1 LVIELLTR
9 KTQFNPKLTRLD
21 KIPCSEKELLDCKII
36 YMDIFVLVV
45 VVLILLILVFVAL
58 NFDKIVQK
66 KLDAIKEN
74 LKLEISS
81 TVGDYL
87 NDANDKT
94 IGRIS
99 KSFNDQNLQIN
110 ETNNATKMQ
119 FQELNNQLAQSQL
132 LQNQGQKTQ
141 FSELGK
147 SMQEALVQIQNA
159 ISHNL
164 SKAISDLSSINNQNF
179 DTLRKTNQEKL
190 DQINT
195 DVQKKLDINFAQ
207 HLKSFE
213 EVAKNIG
220 QVQTLAQRMID
231 STSSIDKLNNV
242 FARSSSK
249 SFGDFGE
256 KYLES
261 ILSEHL
267 SSGSWNSQVG
277 VPASN
282 EKIDF
287 VIQLDDKRIGID
299 SKFPLTKFQDYLSAS
314 EETKAQAK
322 KEFLNAVLLMAK
334 DINSK
339 YNKNNFV
346 DHLMMYLPSD
356 SMYHE
361 IVNEPKIMQELQKLN
376 ITPISP
382 VTIFPVIVNIR
393 VYQQQKFVNDN
404 AADMIKGLKQVHIN
418 ILSFQEEFRKLGDK
432 LRQAQTN
439 YDSADRS
446 LSVVSKEIRM
456 LETTTETE
464 DHRIDVLV

>member
-1 LVIELLTR
+1 MVLL
-9 KTQFNPKLTRLD
+9 
-21 KIPCSEKELLDCKII
+21 
-36 YMDIFVLVV
+36 V
-45 VVLILLILVFVAL
+45 VVLILVILAYIAL
-58 NFDKIVQK
+58 NFDKLIEK
-66 KLDAIKEN
+66 KIDGIKEN

-94 IGRIS
+94 IDRMN
-99 KSFNDQNLQIN
+99 KSFNNQNLQIS
-110 ETNNATKMQ
+110 ESSGAIKLQ
-119 FQELNNQLAQSQL
+119 FSELNNQLSQSQL
-132 LQNQGQKTQ
+132 LQTQGQKTQ

-164 SKAISDLSSINNQNF
+164 SKAITDLSTINNQNF
-179 DTLRKTNQEKL
+179 DTLRKTNQDKL
-190 DQINT
+190 DQINS

-261 ILSEHL
+261 LLSEHL
-267 SSGSWNSQVG
+267 STGSWNTQVG
-277 VPASN
+277 VPHSS

-299 SKFPLTKFQDYLSAS
+299 SKFPLTKFQDYLTAS
-314 EETKAQAK
+314 DETKPQAK
-322 KEFLNAVLLMAK
+322 KEFLNGVLLMAK
-334 DINSK
+334 DINTK

-361 IVNEPKIMQELQKLN
+361 IANDPKSMQELHKLN

-382 VTIFPVIVNIR
+382 VTIFPVIVNIQ

-404 AADMIKGLKQVHIN
+404 AVDMIKGLNQIHIN

-446 LSVVSKEIRM
+446 LSIVSKEIRM
-456 LETTTETE
+456 LETTNEL
-464 DHRIDVLV
+464 DDNKIAVLV

>member
-1 LVIELLTR
+1 
-9 KTQFNPKLTRLD
+9 
-21 KIPCSEKELLDCKII
+21 
-36 YMDIFVLVV
+36 MDVFVLVI
-45 VVLILLILVFVAL
+45 VVLILVVLVYVAF
-58 NFDKIVQK
+58 NFDKIIQK
-66 KLDAIKEN
+66 KLDGIKEN

-81 TVGDYL
+81 SVGDYL

-94 IGRIS
+94 IARMNQ
-99 KSFNDQNLQIN
+99 SFNSQNLQIH
-110 ETNNATKMQ
+110 ETNGMVKLQ
-119 FQELNNQLAQSQL
+119 FLELNNQLSQSQL
-132 LQNQGQKTQ
+132 SQAQGQKTQ
-141 FSELGK
+141 FSELGR
-147 SMQEALVQIQNA
+147 SMQESLVQIQNA

-164 SKAISDLSSINNQNF
+164 SKAITDLSTINNQNF
-179 DTLRKTNQEKL
+179 ETLRKTNQEKL
-190 DQINT
+190 EQINT

-261 ILSEHL
+261 LLSEHL
-267 SSGSWNSQVG
+267 STGSWSSQVG
-277 VPASN
+277 VPQSS

-287 VIQLDDKRIGID
+287 VIQLDQKRIGID
-299 SKFPLTKFQDYLSAS
+299 SKFPLTKFQDYLVATDEAKS
-314 EETKAQAK
+314 QAK
-322 KEFLNAVLLMAK
+322 KEFLSGVLLMAK
-334 DINSK
+334 DINTK

-361 IVNEPKIMQELQKLN
+361 IANDPKTMQELHKLS

-382 VTIFPVIVNIR
+382 VTIFPIIVNIQ

-404 AADMIKGLKQVHIN
+404 AVDMIKGLKQIHVN

-446 LSVVSKEIRM
+446 LSIVSKEIRL
-456 LETTTETE
+456 LETTTEFE
-464 DHRIDVLV
+464 EGKIEVLIQR

>member
-1 LVIELLTR
+1 
-9 KTQFNPKLTRLD
+9 
-21 KIPCSEKELLDCKII
+21 
-36 YMDIFVLVV
+36 MDIFVLIV
-45 VVLILLILVFVAL
+45 VVLILLMLAYFAL
-58 NFDKIVQK
+58 NFDKIAES
-66 KLDAIKEN
+66 KLSGIKDN

-81 TVGDYL
+81 SVGDYL

-94 IGRIS
+94 IDRMNT
-99 KSFNDQNLQIN
+99 SFNSQNLQIN
-110 ETNNATKMQ
+110 DTNNTIKLQ
-119 FQELNNQLAQSQL
+119 FNELNNQLSQSQL
-132 LQNQGQKTQ
+132 LQSQGQKTQ
-141 FSELGK
+141 FTELGK
-147 SMQEALVQIQNA
+147 SMQESLVQIQNA

-164 SKAISDLSSINNQNF
+164 SKAITDLSTINNQNF
-179 DTLRKTNQEKL
+179 ETLRKTNQEKL
-190 DQINT
+190 DQINS

-242 FARSSSK
+242 FARSASK

-261 ILSEHL
+261 LLSEHL
-267 SSGSWNSQVG
+267 SANSWKCQVG
-277 VPASN
+277 VPSST

-299 SKFPLTKFQDYLSAS
+299 SKFPLTKFQDFLTATD
-314 EETKAQAK
+314 ETKSQAR
-322 KEFLNAVLLMAK
+322 KEFLNAILLMAK
-334 DINSK
+334 EINTK

-361 IVNEPKIMQELQKLN
+361 VINDPKIIQELQKLH

-382 VTIFPVIVNIR
+382 VTIFPVIVNIQI
-393 VYQQQKFVNDN
+393 YQQQKFVNDH
-404 AADMIKGLKQVHIN
+404 AVDMMKGLKQIHIN
-418 ILSFQEEFRKLGDK
+418 ILAFQDEFRKLGDK

-456 LETTTETE
+456 LETTTELESSETKVE
-464 DHRIDVLV
+464 LI

>member
-1 LVIELLTR
+1 
-9 KTQFNPKLTRLD
+9 
-21 KIPCSEKELLDCKII
+21 
-36 YMDIFVLVV
+36 MDIYVLIIVVIILLVV
-45 VVLILLILVFVAL
+45 VCVAL
-58 NFDKIVQK
+58 NFDKIIEK
-66 KLDAIKEN
+66 KLDGIKDN
-74 LKLEISS
+74 MKLEISS

-94 IGRIS
+94 IDRMS
-99 KSFNDQNLQIN
+99 KNFNAQNLQISD
-110 ETNNATKMQ
+110 TNSGIKLQ
-119 FQELNNQLAQSQL
+119 FAELNNQLSQSQL
-132 LQNQGQKTQ
+132 LQTQGHKTQ
-141 FSELGK
+141 FTELGK
-147 SMQEALVQIQNA
+147 GMQEALVQIQNA
-159 ISHNL
+159 ISQNL
-164 SKAISDLSSINNQNF
+164 SKAITDLSSINNQNF
-179 DTLRKTNQEKL
+179 ETLRKTNQEKL
-190 DQINT
+190 EQINS

-261 ILSEHL
+261 LLSEHL
-267 SSGSWNSQVG
+267 SSGSWSTQVG
-277 VPASN
+277 VPASS

-299 SKFPLTKFQDYLSAS
+299 SKFPLTKFQDYLAAS
-314 EETKAQAK
+314 DENKASTK
-322 KEFLNAVLLMAK
+322 KEFLSGVLLMAK

-361 IVNEPKIMQELQKLN
+361 IANDPKTMQELHKLN

-382 VTIFPVIVNIR
+382 VTIFPVIVNIQ

-404 AADMIKGLKQVHIN
+404 AVDMIKGLKQIHIN

-439 YDSADRS
+439 YDSAERS

-456 LETTTETE
+456 LETTTELDSSE
-464 DHRIDVLV
+464 NKVEVLI

>member
-1 LVIELLTR
+1 
-9 KTQFNPKLTRLD
+9 
-21 KIPCSEKELLDCKII
+21 
-36 YMDIFVLVV
+36 MDIFVLVV
-45 VVLILLILVFVAL
+45 VVLILLILLYTAL
-58 NFDKIVQK
+58 NFDKIIES
-66 KLDAIKEN
+66 KLSGTKEN

-81 TVGDYL
+81 AVGDYL

-94 IGRIS
+94 IARMS
-99 KSFNDQNLQIN
+99 SSFNSQNLQIN
-110 ETNNATKMQ
+110 DTNNAIKLQ
-119 FQELNNQLAQSQL
+119 FNELNNQLSQSQL
-132 LQNQGQKTQ
+132 LQSQGQKTQ

-147 SMQEALVQIQNA
+147 SMQESLVQIQNA

-164 SKAISDLSSINNQNF
+164 SKAITDLSTINNQNF
-179 DTLRKTNQEKL
+179 ETLRKTNQEKL
-190 DQINT
+190 EQINS

-220 QVQTLAQRMID
+220 QVQSLAQRMID

-242 FARSSSK
+242 FARSASK

-261 ILSEHL
+261 LLSEHL
-267 SSGSWNSQVG
+267 SASSWKCQVG
-277 VPASN
+277 VPAST

-299 SKFPLTKFQDYLSAS
+299 SKFPLTKFQDFLTATD
-314 EETKAQAK
+314 ENKNQAR
-322 KEFLNAVLLMAK
+322 KEFLNAVLFMAK
-334 DINSK
+334 EINTK

-361 IVNEPKIMQELQKLN
+361 VINDPKTVQELHKLH

-382 VTIFPVIVNIR
+382 VTIFPVIINIQ
-393 VYQQQKFVNDN
+393 VYQQQKFVNDH
-404 AADMIKGLKQVHIN
+404 AVDMIKGLKQIHIN
-418 ILSFQEEFRKLGDK
+418 ILSFQDEFRKLGDK

-456 LETTTETE
+456 LETTTELESSETKVE
-464 DHRIDVLV
+464 LI